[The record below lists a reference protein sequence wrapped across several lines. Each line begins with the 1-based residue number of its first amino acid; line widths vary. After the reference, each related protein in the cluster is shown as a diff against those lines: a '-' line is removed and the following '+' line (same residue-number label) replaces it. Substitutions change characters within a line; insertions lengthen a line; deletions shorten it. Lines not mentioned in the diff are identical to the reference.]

1 MRSDHRV
8 GDHDEEDSDPG
19 QQGDHADRGAAMLGG
34 RLLDYQRGHHARHE
48 HLEADREQLEERE
61 DCNRGRETTDKVRER
76 RSGDADGDQTLAAE
90 PVRESRKGQCAQR
103 SEREH
108 GSQLR
113 ERECVGVELDRH
125 RRHGDDEHRAF
136 ERFELEAGQAFGLLG
151 PNGAG
156 KTSVVKMI
164 AGLLRPD
171 SGSISLFGSN
181 PGNPAARAELGFAPE
196 DPDFP
201 KFLRAPEVLD
211 YFASL
216 LGLDDAERKRRIP
229 ETLEFA
235 GLEAER
241 RQVRQFSKGMK
252 QRLGIAQAIL
262 GRPKLLILDEP
273 TADLDPIG
281 RRDVRALIERL
292 KQSGVAILLNS
303 HLLSEVERVCDNV
316 AILARGRVLKEGT
329 MSEVVP
335 EGSNLEEVFVQLVEA
350 NQPQRDHMPSFI
362 SERQ

>member
-1 MRSDHRV
+1 MAAVVTVQNLRKRYRRR
-8 GDHDEEDSDPG
+8 DPWAVDG
-19 QQGDHADRGAAMLGG
+19 VTFDLQPG
-34 RLLDYQRGHHARHE
+34 R
-48 HLEADREQLEERE
+48 
-61 DCNRGRETTDKVRER
+61 
-76 RSGDADGDQTLAAE
+76 
-90 PVRESRKGQCAQR
+90 
-103 SEREH
+103 
-108 GSQLR
+108 
-113 ERECVGVELDRH
+113 
-125 RRHGDDEHRAF
+125 
-136 ERFELEAGQAFGLLG
+136 AFGLLG

-171 SGSISLFGSN
+171 SGSITLFGTE
-181 PGNPAARAELGFAPE
+181 PGNPVARKDLGFSPE

-201 KFLRAPEVLD
+201 TFLRAPEVLD

-216 LGLDDAERKRRIP
+216 LGLEDADRKRRIP
-229 ETLEFA
+229 ETLAFA
-235 GLEAER
+235 GLEGER
-241 RQVRQFSKGMK
+241 RQIRQFSKGMK

-273 TADLDPIG
+273 TADLDPLG
-281 RRDVRALIERL
+281 RRDVRALIENL
-292 KQSGVAILLNS
+292 KQSGVAVLLNS
-303 HLLSEVERVCDNV
+303 HLLSEVERVCDDV
-316 AILARGRVLKEGT
+316 AIMAKGRVLKEGT

>member
-1 MRSDHRV
+1 MATVVSVQSLRKRYRRR
-8 GDHDEEDSDPG
+8 DPW
-19 QQGDHADRGAAMLGG
+19 A
-34 RLLDYQRGHHARHE
+34 
-48 HLEADREQLEERE
+48 
-61 DCNRGRETTDKVRER
+61 V
-76 RSGDADGDQTLAAE
+76 DGVT
-90 PVRESRKGQCAQR
+90 
-103 SEREH
+103 
-108 GSQLR
+108 
-113 ERECVGVELDRH
+113 
-125 RRHGDDEHRAF
+125 
-136 ERFELEAGQAFGLLG
+136 FELEGGQAFGLLG

-156 KTSVVKMI
+156 KSTVVKMI

-171 SGSISLFGSN
+171 SGSISLFGSD

-216 LGLDDAERKRRIP
+216 LGLDDDERKRRIP
-229 ETLEFA
+229 ETLAFA
-235 GLEAER
+235 GLESER

-292 KQSGVAILLNS
+292 KESGVAILLNS

-329 MSEVVP
+329 MADVVP
-335 EGSNLEEVFVQLVEA
+335 EGSNLEDVFVQLIEP
-350 NQPQRDHMPSFI
+350 NQPERDHLPSFI
-362 SERQ
+362 SERP

>member
-1 MRSDHRV
+1 MAAVVSVQNLRKRYRRR
-8 GDHDEEDSDPG
+8 DPW
-19 QQGDHADRGAAMLGG
+19 A
-34 RLLDYQRGHHARHE
+34 
-48 HLEADREQLEERE
+48 
-61 DCNRGRETTDKVRER
+61 V
-76 RSGDADGDQTLAAE
+76 DGVT
-90 PVRESRKGQCAQR
+90 
-103 SEREH
+103 
-108 GSQLR
+108 
-113 ERECVGVELDRH
+113 
-125 RRHGDDEHRAF
+125 
-136 ERFELEAGQAFGLLG
+136 FELEGGQAFGLLG

-156 KTSVVKMI
+156 KSTVVKMI

-171 SGSISLFGSN
+171 SGNVSLFGSD
-181 PGNPAARAELGFAPE
+181 PGNSSARAELGFAPE

-216 LGLDDAERKRRIP
+216 LGLDDDERKRRIP
-229 ETLEFA
+229 ETLAFA
-235 GLEAER
+235 GLESER

-292 KQSGVAILLNS
+292 KESGVAILLNS

-329 MSEVVP
+329 MADVVP
-335 EGSNLEEVFVQLVEA
+335 EGSNLEDVFVQLIEP
-350 NQPQRDHMPSFI
+350 NQPERDHLPSFI
-362 SERQ
+362 SERP

>member
-1 MRSDHRV
+1 MATVVSVQNLRKRYRRR
-8 GDHDEEDSDPG
+8 DPW
-19 QQGDHADRGAAMLGG
+19 A
-34 RLLDYQRGHHARHE
+34 
-48 HLEADREQLEERE
+48 
-61 DCNRGRETTDKVRER
+61 V
-76 RSGDADGDQTLAAE
+76 DGVTFD
-90 PVRESRKGQCAQR
+90 
-103 SEREH
+103 
-108 GSQLR
+108 
-113 ERECVGVELDRH
+113 
-125 RRHGDDEHRAF
+125 
-136 ERFELEAGQAFGLLG
+136 LEAGQAFGLLG

-181 PGNPAARAELGFAPE
+181 PGNPTARTELGFAPE

-201 KFLRAPEVLD
+201 KFLRATEVLD

-216 LGLDDAERKRRIP
+216 LGLDEEERKRRIP
-229 ETLEFA
+229 ETLAFA
-235 GLEAER
+235 GLESER

-281 RRDVRALIERL
+281 RRDVRALIDRL
-292 KQSGVAILLNS
+292 KQRGVAVLLNS
-303 HLLSEVERVCDNV
+303 HLLSEVERVCDTV

-335 EGSNLEEVFVQLVEA
+335 EGSTLEEVFVQLVEA
-350 NQPQRDHMPSFI
+350 NQPQRDHLPSFI
-362 SERQ
+362 NESQ

>member
-1 MRSDHRV
+1 MATVVSVQNLRKRYRRR
-8 GDHDEEDSDPG
+8 DPWAV
-19 QQGDHADRGAAMLGG
+19 DDV
-34 RLLDYQRGHHARHE
+34 
-48 HLEADREQLEERE
+48 
-61 DCNRGRETTDKVRER
+61 TF
-76 RSGDADGDQTLAAE
+76 
-90 PVRESRKGQCAQR
+90 
-103 SEREH
+103 
-108 GSQLR
+108 
-113 ERECVGVELDRH
+113 ELD
-125 RRHGDDEHRAF
+125 
-136 ERFELEAGQAFGLLG
+136 AGQAFGLLG

-235 GLEAER
+235 GLEGER

-316 AILARGRVLKEGT
+316 AILAKGPVLKEGT

-350 NQPQRDHMPSFI
+350 NQPQPDHMPSFI
-362 SERQ
+362 TDGRA

>member
-1 MRSDHRV
+1 MATVVSVQNLRKRYRRR
-8 GDHDEEDSDPG
+8 DPW
-19 QQGDHADRGAAMLGG
+19 A
-34 RLLDYQRGHHARHE
+34 
-48 HLEADREQLEERE
+48 
-61 DCNRGRETTDKVRER
+61 V
-76 RSGDADGDQTLAAE
+76 DGVT
-90 PVRESRKGQCAQR
+90 
-103 SEREH
+103 
-108 GSQLR
+108 
-113 ERECVGVELDRH
+113 
-125 RRHGDDEHRAF
+125 
-136 ERFELEAGQAFGLLG
+136 FELEAGQAFGLLG

-171 SGSISLFGSN
+171 GGSISLFGSD

-216 LGLDDAERKRRIP
+216 LGLDDEERKRRIP
-229 ETLEFA
+229 ETLAFA
-235 GLEAER
+235 GLDRER
-241 RQVRQFSKGMK
+241 RQVRQYSKGMK

-273 TADLDPIG
+273 TADLDPLG

-292 KQSGVAILLNS
+292 KESGVAILLNS

-329 MSEVVP
+329 MADVVP
-335 EGSNLEEVFVQLVEA
+335 EGSTLEEVFVQLIEA
-350 NQPQRDHMPSFI
+350 NQPQHDHLPSFI